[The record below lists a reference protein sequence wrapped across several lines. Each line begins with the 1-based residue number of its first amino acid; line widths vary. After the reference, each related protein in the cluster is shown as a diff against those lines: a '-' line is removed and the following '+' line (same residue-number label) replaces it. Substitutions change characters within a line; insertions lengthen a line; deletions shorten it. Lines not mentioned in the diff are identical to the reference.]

1 MQESRFAAADE
12 PTMDT
17 VTRLLGDHPEWLG
30 VAAALALSAAATG
43 CTPKI
48 GDKCVLSTDC
58 SQQGTLLCDT
68 SQPGGYCTQLNCT
81 SGSCPNN
88 AVCVEFQSAVPGCM
102 YQDYASPSRTGR
114 SFCMAQ
120 CNGNSDCRQS
130 EGYVCMPPTGPPWNA
145 AILDN
150 NQNQSVCIAAASLLN
165 SEPDAGADAAV
176 CMTFLVDA
184 GPLPAEED
192 GGDASARAEGGAD
205 AGDAG
210 PDAELD
216 AGADSG
222 FDATLDAP
230 ADSSA
235 ADAPSGG

>member
-12 PTMDT
+12 PTRDR
-17 VTRLLGDHPEWLG
+17 VTRLLGDGRERLCIA
-30 VAAALALSAAATG
+30 VAVALFAGAAG

-81 SGSCPNN
+81 NGSCANN
-88 AVCVEFQSAVPGCM
+88 AVCVQFQAAVPGCE

-114 SFCMAQ
+114 SFCMAH
-120 CNGNSDCRQS
+120 CSGNSDCRQS
-130 EGYVCMPPTGPPWNA
+130 DGYICQDPSGPPWNA
-145 AILDN
+145 QILDN
-150 NQNQSVCIAAASLLN
+150 NQNQNVCIAMGSLLN
-165 SEPDAGADAAV
+165 VEPDASADAAV
-176 CMTFLVDA
+176 CMSYLLDA
-184 GPLPAEED
+184 GALVTTMP
-192 GGDASARAEGGAD
+192 GDAAQPTEGGSD

-210 PDAELD
+210 DAGADAELD

-230 ADSSA
+230 GAGD
-235 ADAPSGG
+235 